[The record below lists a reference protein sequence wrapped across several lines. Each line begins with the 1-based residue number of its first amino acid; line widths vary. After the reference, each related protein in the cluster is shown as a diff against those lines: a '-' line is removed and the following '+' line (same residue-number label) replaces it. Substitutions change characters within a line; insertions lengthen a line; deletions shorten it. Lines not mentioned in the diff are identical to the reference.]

1 MIKDENFIQISA
13 WMINHLN
20 LKGNELL
27 IYGLIYGF
35 SKDGNSVFRG
45 SINYISSWLN
55 ISERS
60 TIDNLKSLIEKKL
73 ITKKVIKGNGNNI
86 LGCEYSVN
94 KVHINFNENK
104 ILDNKDYILVSG
116 WMVNQLNLKG
126 NELLTYALIYGFC
139 QNTESRFKGSLKYI
153 ANWLNITEQ
162 GVIKVLKS
170 LISQNKIGKTVE
182 SGPGAIKICKYYT
195 IFNNSA
201 TKLFAVPTKQNAEPT
216 TKLFAVPTKQNTEPT
231 TKLFAVPIKQNAVP
245 ATKLFADNIT
255 NDNTRNSTTTDN
267 TMTETKSESEAEVL
281 LIINNKINEL
291 FENQIEFSS
300 DLASKL
306 LVSFK
311 KSKLDVQ
318 KICNYIQWAYKYLKE
333 RCKKQECLP
342 GYFYNSISETS
353 LIFKFKL
360 NIAEEEKQAE
370 IKEAQMIICPICGNK
385 HNMYFPCENCGN
397 DYYQLQSKSE
407 QEINKL
413 KKLYLL
419 EPEKRNQ
426 FDKEFDDVYAKYP
439 NIFEVVRNPKLKE
452 QLDSEIFELE
462 KKYGLLEEV
471 LC

>member
-1 MIKDENFIQISA
+1 MVKDENFIQISA

-55 ISERS
+55 ISERAV
-60 TIDNLKSLIEKKL
+60 IDNLKSLIEKKL

-94 KVHINFNENK
+94 KVHINFDENK

-195 IFNNSA
+195 IFNNS
-201 TKLFAVPTKQNAEPT
+201 TTKQNAEGT
-216 TKLFAVPTKQNTEPT
+216 TKLFAVSTKQNAEGT
-231 TKLFAVPIKQNAVP
+231 
-245 ATKLFADNIT
+245 TKLFADNIT
-255 NDNTRNSTTTDN
+255 SYNTRNSTTTDN
-267 TMTETKSESEAEVL
+267 TMTETKSEAEVL

-333 RCKKQECLP
+333 RCKKQDCFP

-353 LIFKFKL
+353 LIFKFKT
-360 NIAEEEKQAE
+360 NIKEEEKQAE
-370 IKEAQMIICPICGNK
+370 IKELQMIICPICGNK
-385 HNMYFPCENCGN
+385 HNRHFPCEKCGN
-397 DYYQLQSKSE
+397 DYYQLQNKSE

-419 EPEKRNQ
+419 EPEKRTQ
-426 FDKEFDDVYAKYP
+426 FDKEFEDVYAQFP
-439 NIFEVVRNPKLKE
+439 NIFEVVRNPELKE
-452 QLDSEIFELE
+452 QLDSEILEIE
-462 KKYGLLEEV
+462 KKYGLLEEEV

>member
-13 WMINHLN
+13 WMINHLH

-104 ILDNKDYILVSG
+104 NLDNKDYILVSG

-139 QNTESRFKGSLKYI
+139 QNTESNFKGSLKYI

-195 IFNNSA
+195 IFDNST
-201 TKLFAVPTKQNAEPT
+201 TKLFAVSTKQNAVPT
-216 TKLFAVPTKQNTEPT
+216 TKLFAE
-231 TKLFAVPIKQNAVP
+231 PIKQNAVP

-255 NDNTRNSTTTDN
+255 SYNTRNSTTTDN
-267 TMTETKSESEAEVL
+267 TMTETKSEAEVL
-281 LIINNKINEL
+281 LVINNKINEL

-318 KICNYIQWAYKYLKE
+318 KICNYIQWAYKYIKE
-333 RCKKQECLP
+333 RCKKQDCLP

-353 LIFKFKL
+353 LIFKFKT
-360 NIAEEEKQAE
+360 NIKEEEKQAE
-370 IKEAQMIICPICGNK
+370 IKELQMIICPICGNK
-385 HNMYFPCENCGN
+385 HNRHFPCEKCGN
-397 DYYQLQSKSE
+397 DYYQLQNKSE

-419 EPEKRNQ
+419 EPEKRTQ
-426 FDKEFDDVYAKYP
+426 FDKEFEDVYAKYP
-439 NIFEVVRNPKLKE
+439 NIFEVVRNPELKE
-452 QLDSEIFELE
+452 QLDSEILEIE
-462 KKYGLLEEV
+462 KKYGLLEEEV

>member
-1 MIKDENFIQISA
+1 MVKDENFIQISA

-94 KVHINFNENK
+94 KVHINFDENK

-170 LISQNKIGKTVE
+170 LISENKIGKTVE

-195 IFNNSA
+195 IFDNS
-201 TKLFAVPTKQNAEPT
+201 T
-216 TKLFAVPTKQNTEPT
+216 TKLFAVST
-231 TKLFAVPIKQNAVP
+231 KQNAVP
-245 ATKLFADNIT
+245 TTKLFADNISS
-255 NDNTRNSTTTDN
+255 DNTRNSTTTDN
-267 TMTETKSESEAEVL
+267 TMPEKKSEAEIL

-333 RCKKQECLP
+333 RCKKQDCFP

-353 LIFKFKL
+353 LIFKFKT
-360 NIAEEEKQAE
+360 NIKEEEKQAE
-370 IKEAQMIICPICGNK
+370 IKELQMIICPICGNK
-385 HNMYFPCENCGN
+385 HNRHFPCEKCGN
-397 DYYQLQSKSE
+397 DYYQLQNKSE

-419 EPEKRNQ
+419 EPEKRTQ
-426 FDKEFDDVYAKYP
+426 FDKEFEDVYAKYP
-439 NIFEVVRNPKLKE
+439 NIFEVVRNPELKE
-452 QLDSEIFELE
+452 QLDSEILEIE
-462 KKYGLLEEV
+462 KKYGLLEEEV

>member
-13 WMINHLN
+13 WMVNQLN

-60 TIDNLKSLIEKKL
+60 TIDNLKSLINKKL
-73 ITKKVIKGNGNNI
+73 ITKKIIKGNGNNI

-104 ILDNKDYILVSG
+104 NLDNKDYILVSG

-201 TKLFAVPTKQNAEPT
+201 TKQNAEGT
-216 TKLFAVPTKQNTEPT
+216 TKLFAVSTKQNAEGT
-231 TKLFAVPIKQNAVP
+231 
-245 ATKLFADNIT
+245 TKLFADNISS
-255 NDNTRNSTTTDN
+255 DNTRNSTTTDN
-267 TMTETKSESEAEVL
+267 TMPEKKSEAEIL

-333 RCKKQECLP
+333 RCKKQDCLP

-353 LIFKFKL
+353 LIFKFKT
-360 NIAEEEKQAE
+360 NIKEEENQAE
-370 IKEAQMIICPICGNK
+370 IKELQMIICPICGNK
-385 HNMYFPCENCGN
+385 HNRHFSCEKCGN
-397 DYYQLQSKSE
+397 DYYQLQNKSE

-419 EPEKRNQ
+419 EPEKRIQ
-426 FDKEFDDVYAKYP
+426 FDKEFEAVYANYP

-452 QLDSEIFELE
+452 QLDSEILE
-462 KKYGLLEEV
+462 IEKRYGLLEEEV

>member
-13 WMINHLN
+13 WMINHLH

-94 KVHINFNENK
+94 KVHINFDENK
-104 ILDNKDYILVSG
+104 ILDDKDYILVSG

-195 IFNNSA
+195 IFDNSTTKLFAVSTKQNAVPTTKLFAEPIKQNAVPA
-201 TKLFAVPTKQNAEPT
+201 TKLFAVST
-216 TKLFAVPTKQNTEPT
+216 
-231 TKLFAVPIKQNAVP
+231 KQNAVP

-255 NDNTRNSTTTDN
+255 SYNTRNSTTTDN
-267 TMTETKSESEAEVL
+267 TMTETKSEAEVL
-281 LIINNKINEL
+281 LVINNKINEL

-333 RCKKQECLP
+333 RCKKQDCLP

-353 LIFKFKL
+353 LIFKFKT
-360 NIAEEEKQAE
+360 NIKEEEKQAE
-370 IKEAQMIICPICGNK
+370 IKELQMIICPICGNK
-385 HNMYFPCENCGN
+385 HNRHFPCEKCGN
-397 DYYQLQSKSE
+397 DYYQLQNKSE

-419 EPEKRNQ
+419 EPEKRTQ
-426 FDKEFDDVYAKYP
+426 FDKEFEDVYAKYP
-439 NIFEVVRNPKLKE
+439 NIFEVVRNPELKE
-452 QLDSEIFELE
+452 QLDSEILEIE
-462 KKYGLLEEV
+462 KKYGLLEEEV

>member
-13 WMINHLN
+13 WMLNKLN

-60 TIDNLKSLIEKKL
+60 TIDNLKSLINKKL

-94 KVHINFNENK
+94 NVHINFNENK
-104 ILDNKDYILVSG
+104 NLDNKDYILVSG
-116 WMVNQLNLKG
+116 WMVNQLHLKG

-170 LISQNKIGKTVE
+170 LISQNKIGKIVE

-201 TKLFAVPTKQNAEPT
+201 TKQNAVPT
-216 TKLFAVPTKQNTEPT
+216 TKLFAEPTKQNAVPT

-245 ATKLFADNIT
+245 TTKLFADNIT
-255 NDNTRNSTTTDN
+255 SYNTRNSTTTDN

-333 RCKKQECLP
+333 RCKKQDCLP

-353 LIFKFKL
+353 LIFKFKT
-360 NIAEEEKQAE
+360 NIKEEEKQAE
-370 IKEAQMIICPICGNK
+370 IKELQMIICPICGNK
-385 HNMYFPCENCGN
+385 HNRHFPCEKCGN
-397 DYYQLQSKSE
+397 DYYQLQNKSE

-419 EPEKRNQ
+419 EPEKRTQ
-426 FDKEFDDVYAKYP
+426 FDKEFEDVYSKYP

-452 QLDSEIFELE
+452 QLDSEILE
-462 KKYGLLEEV
+462 IEKRYGLLEEEV

>member
-1 MIKDENFIQISA
+1 MVKDENFIQISA

-55 ISERS
+55 ISERAV
-60 TIDNLKSLIEKKL
+60 IDNLKSLIGKKL

-94 KVHINFNENK
+94 KVHINFDENK

-195 IFNNSA
+195 IFDNST
-201 TKLFAVPTKQNAEPT
+201 TKLFAVSTKQNAVPT
-216 TKLFAVPTKQNTEPT
+216 TKLFAES
-231 TKLFAVPIKQNAVP
+231 IKQNAVP

-255 NDNTRNSTTTDN
+255 SDNTRNSTTTDN
-267 TMTETKSESEAEVL
+267 TMPEKKSEAEIL

-333 RCKKQECLP
+333 RCKKQDCLP

-353 LIFKFKL
+353 LIFKFKT
-360 NIAEEEKQAE
+360 NIKEEEKQAE
-370 IKEAQMIICPICGNK
+370 IKELQMIICPICGNK
-385 HNMYFPCENCGN
+385 HNRYFPCEKCGN
-397 DYYQLQSKSE
+397 DYYQLQNKSE

-419 EPEKRNQ
+419 EPEKRTQ
-426 FDKEFDDVYAKYP
+426 FDKEFEDIYAKYP
-439 NIFEVVRNPKLKE
+439 NIFEVVRNPELKE
-452 QLDSEIFELE
+452 QLDSEILEIE
-462 KKYGLLEEV
+462 KKYGLLEEEV

>member
-1 MIKDENFIQISA
+1 MIKDENFILVSG
-13 WMINHLN
+13 WMVNKLN

-27 IYGLIYGF
+27 IYGLIHGF
-35 SKDGNSVFRG
+35 SKDGISVFRG

-60 TIDNLKSLIEKKL
+60 TIDNLKSLIGKKL
-73 ITKKVIKGNGNNI
+73 ITKKLIKGNGNNI

-104 ILDNKDYILVSG
+104 NLDNKDYILVSG
-116 WMVNQLNLKG
+116 WMVNKLNLKG

-195 IFNNSA
+195 IFDNSA
-201 TKLFAVPTKQNAEPT
+201 TKLSAEPTKLFAEGT
-216 TKLFAVPTKQNTEPT
+216 TKLFAEP
-231 TKLFAVPIKQNAVP
+231 TKLFAEGT
-245 ATKLFADNIT
+245 TKLFADNIT

-267 TMTETKSESEAEVL
+267 TMTETKSKSEAEVL

-333 RCKKQECLP
+333 RCKKQDCLP

-353 LIFKFKL
+353 LIFKFKT
-360 NIAEEEKQAE
+360 NIKEEEKQAE
-370 IKEAQMIICPICGNK
+370 IKELQMIICPICGNK
-385 HNMYFPCENCGN
+385 HSRHFPCEKCGN
-397 DYYQLQSKSE
+397 DYYQLQNKSE

-419 EPEKRNQ
+419 EPEKRTQ
-426 FDKEFDDVYAKYP
+426 FDKEFEDVYAKYP

-452 QLDSEIFELE
+452 QLDSEILE
-462 KKYGLLEEV
+462 IEKRYGLLEEEV

>member
-13 WMINHLN
+13 WMVNQLN

-60 TIDNLKSLIEKKL
+60 TIDNLKSLINKKL

-94 KVHINFNENK
+94 KVHINFNENEN
-104 ILDNKDYILVSG
+104 LDNKDYILISG

-195 IFNNSA
+195 IFDNS
-201 TKLFAVPTKQNAEPT
+201 T
-216 TKLFAVPTKQNTEPT
+216 TKLFAVST
-231 TKLFAVPIKQNAVP
+231 KQNAVP

-255 NDNTRNSTTTDN
+255 SDNTRNSTTTDN
-267 TMTETKSESEAEVL
+267 TMPEKKSEAEIL

-333 RCKKQECLP
+333 RCKKQDCLP

-353 LIFKFKL
+353 LIFKFKT
-360 NIAEEEKQAE
+360 NIKEEEKQAE
-370 IKEAQMIICPICGNK
+370 IKELQMIICPICGNK
-385 HNMYFPCENCGN
+385 HNRYFPCEKCGN
-397 DYYQLQSKSE
+397 DYYQLQNKSE

-419 EPEKRNQ
+419 EPEKRTQ
-426 FDKEFDDVYAKYP
+426 FDKEFEDVYAKYP
-439 NIFEVVRNPKLKE
+439 NIFEVVRNPELKE
-452 QLDSEIFELE
+452 QLDSEILEIE
-462 KKYGLLEEV
+462 KKYGLLEEEV

>member
-13 WMINHLN
+13 WMVNQLN

-60 TIDNLKSLIEKKL
+60 TIDNLKSLINKKL
-73 ITKKVIKGNGNNI
+73 ITQKVIKGNGNNI

-94 KVHINFNENK
+94 KVHINFDENK

-195 IFNNSA
+195 IFDNS
-201 TKLFAVPTKQNAEPT
+201 T
-216 TKLFAVPTKQNTEPT
+216 TKLFAVST
-231 TKLFAVPIKQNAVP
+231 KQNAVP
-245 ATKLFADNIT
+245 ATKLFAEPIKQNAVPTTKLFADNISS
-255 NDNTRNSTTTDN
+255 DNTRNSTTTDN
-267 TMTETKSESEAEVL
+267 TMPEKKSEAEIL

-333 RCKKQECLP
+333 RCKKQDCLP

-353 LIFKFKL
+353 LIFKFKT
-360 NIAEEEKQAE
+360 NIKEEEKQAE
-370 IKEAQMIICPICGNK
+370 IKELQMIICPICGNK
-385 HNMYFPCENCGN
+385 HNRHFPCEKCGN
-397 DYYQLQSKSE
+397 DYYQLQNKSE

-419 EPEKRNQ
+419 EPEKRTQ
-426 FDKEFDDVYAKYP
+426 FDKEFEDIYAKYP
-439 NIFEVVRNPKLKE
+439 NIFEVVRNPELKE
-452 QLDSEIFELE
+452 QLDSEILEIE
-462 KKYGLLEEV
+462 KKYGLLEEEV

>member
-13 WMINHLN
+13 WMVNQLN

-35 SKDGNSVFRG
+35 SKDGNSFFRG

-60 TIDNLKSLIEKKL
+60 TIDNLKSLINKKL

-94 KVHINFNENK
+94 KVHINFNENEN
-104 ILDNKDYILVSG
+104 LDNKDYILISG

-195 IFNNSA
+195 IFDNS
-201 TKLFAVPTKQNAEPT
+201 T
-216 TKLFAVPTKQNTEPT
+216 TKLFAVST
-231 TKLFAVPIKQNAVP
+231 KQNAVP

-255 NDNTRNSTTTDN
+255 SDNTRNSTTTDN
-267 TMTETKSESEAEVL
+267 TMPEKKSEAEIL

-333 RCKKQECLP
+333 RCKKQDCLP

-353 LIFKFKL
+353 LIFKFKT
-360 NIAEEEKQAE
+360 NIREEEKQAE
-370 IKEAQMIICPICGNK
+370 IKELQMIICPICGNK
-385 HNMYFPCENCGN
+385 HNRHFPCEKCGN
-397 DYYQLQSKSE
+397 DYYQLQNKSE

-419 EPEKRNQ
+419 EPEKRTQ
-426 FDKEFDDVYAKYP
+426 FDKEFEDVYAKYP
-439 NIFEVVRNPKLKE
+439 NIFEVVRNPELKE
-452 QLDSEIFELE
+452 QLDSEILEIE
-462 KKYGLLEEV
+462 KKYGLLEEEV